1 MNKFAQVFF
10 EADGA
15 GGGGEPAPSGDPFV
29 TEPAPVVEPS
39 GDLTPAGDI
48 DPAAQP
54 KSVFDEPAVVPD
66 KYEFKLQDGLE
77 LTPELEADFT
87 AIAKEAKLTQEQAS
101 KLIDL
106 HSKVVLD
113 VMHKQEE
120 IVDGWT
126 AECQKQG
133 LISRENIAAA
143 KLAVNTF
150 GGGEAMQ
157 VLVNTGVA
165 NHPAIQ
171 KCCKTLEACLWKTNR
186 LMGKHLKLRNRPTPI
201 CFSPAAGSNKNIK
214 EW

>member
-29 TEPAPVVEPS
+29 TEPAPAAEPS
-39 GDLTPAGDI
+39 GDPTPAGDL
-48 DPAAQP
+48 DPTAQP

-171 KCCKTLEACLWKTNR
+171 KMLQNIGDL
-186 LMGKHLKLRNRPTPI
+186 LMEDQPPDGQAPKAKEPTDADL
-201 CFSPAAGSNKNIK
+201 FFTGAGFK
-214 EW
+214 

>member
-1 MNKFAQVFF
+1 MNKFTQVFF

-15 GGGGEPAPSGDPFV
+15 GGGGEPAHSGDPFV
-29 TEPAPVVEPS
+29 TEPAPVAEPS
-39 GDLTPAGDI
+39 GDPTPAGDL
-48 DPAAQP
+48 DPTAQP

-150 GGGEAMQ
+150 GGSEAMQ

-171 KCCKTLEACLWKTNR
+171 KMLQNIGGL
-186 LMGKHLKLRNRPTPI
+186 LMEDQPPDGQAPK
-201 CFSPAAGSNKNIK
+201 SK
-214 EW
+214 ELGDAELFFPGGGFK

>member
-1 MNKFAQVFF
+1 MDKFTQVFF

-15 GGGGEPAPSGDPFV
+15 GGGGEPAPSGNPFV

-39 GDLTPAGDI
+39 GNPTPAGDI
-48 DPAAQP
+48 DPATQP

-171 KCCKTLEACLWKTNR
+171 KMLQNIGGL
-186 LMGKHLKLRNRPTPI
+186 LMEDQPPDGQAPKAKEPTDADL
-201 CFSPAAGSNKNIK
+201 FFTGAGFK
-214 EW
+214 

>member
-1 MNKFAQVFF
+1 MNKFTQMFF

-15 GGGGEPAPSGDPFV
+15 GGGGEPAPSGDPSG
-29 TEPAPVVEPS
+29 EP
-39 GDLTPAGDI
+39 TPAGDG
-48 DPAAQP
+48 DPVTTP
-54 KSVFDEPAVVPD
+54 KNVFDDPVQEPVVPD
-66 KYEFKLQDGLE
+66 KYEFNLQEGLE
-77 LTPELEADFT
+77 LSPELEADFT
-87 AIAKEAKLTQEQAS
+87 AIAKDAKLTQEQAT

-157 VLVNTGVA
+157 VLVNTGVG

-171 KCCKTLEACLWKTNR
+171 KMLQNIGGL
-186 LMGKHLKLRNRPTPI
+186 LMEDQPLDGQAPK
-201 CFSPAAGSNKNIK
+201 SK
-214 EW
+214 ELGDAELFFPGGGFK

>member
-1 MNKFAQVFF
+1 MDKFTQVFF

-29 TEPAPVVEPS
+29 TEPAPAAEPS
-39 GDLTPAGDI
+39 GDPTPAGDL
-48 DPAAQP
+48 DPTAQP

-171 KCCKTLEACLWKTNR
+171 KMLQNIGGL
-186 LMGKHLKLRNRPTPI
+186 LMEDQPPDGQAPKAKEPTDADL
-201 CFSPAAGSNKNIK
+201 FFTGAGFK
-214 EW
+214 

>member
-29 TEPAPVVEPS
+29 TEPTPAVEPS
-39 GDLTPAGDI
+39 GDPTPAGDI
-48 DPAAQP
+48 DPATQP
-54 KSVFDEPAVVPD
+54 KSVFDEPAVAPD

-171 KCCKTLEACLWKTNR
+171 KMLQNIGGL
-186 LMGKHLKLRNRPTPI
+186 LMEDQPPDGQAPKAKEPTDADLFFPGGG
-201 CFSPAAGSNKNIK
+201 FK
-214 EW
+214 

>member
-1 MNKFAQVFF
+1 MNKFTQMFF

-29 TEPAPVVEPS
+29 TEPAPS
-39 GDLTPAGDI
+39 GDPATTP
-48 DPAAQP
+48 
-54 KSVFDEPAVVPD
+54 KNVFDDPVQEPVVPD
-66 KYEFKLQDGLE
+66 KYEFNLQEGLE
-77 LTPELEADFT
+77 LSPELEADFT
-87 AIAKEAKLTQEQAS
+87 AIAKDAKLTQEQAT

-171 KCCKTLEACLWKTNR
+171 KMLQNIGGL
-186 LMGKHLKLRNRPTPI
+186 LMEDQPPDGQAPKSKELGDAELF
-201 CFSPAAGSNKNIK
+201 FSGGGFK
-214 EW
+214 

>member
-1 MNKFAQVFF
+1 MDKFTQVFF

-15 GGGGEPAPSGDPFV
+15 GGGGEPAPSGNPFV

-39 GDLTPAGDI
+39 GNPTPAGDI
-48 DPAAQP
+48 DPATQP

-171 KCCKTLEACLWKTNR
+171 KMLQKIGGL
-186 LMGKHLKLRNRPTPI
+186 LMEDQPPDGQAPKAKEPTDADL
-201 CFSPAAGSNKNIK
+201 FFTGAGFK
-214 EW
+214 

>member
-1 MNKFAQVFF
+1 MDKFTQVFF

-29 TEPAPVVEPS
+29 TEPTPAVEPS
-39 GDLTPAGDI
+39 GDPTPAGDI
-48 DPAAQP
+48 DPATQP
-54 KSVFDEPAVVPD
+54 KSVFDEPAVIPD

-171 KCCKTLEACLWKTNR
+171 KMLQNIGGL
-186 LMGKHLKLRNRPTPI
+186 LMEDQPPDGQAPK
-201 CFSPAAGSNKNIK
+201 AK
-214 EW
+214 ELGDAELFFPGGGFK

>member
-1 MNKFAQVFF
+1 MDKFTQVFF

-29 TEPAPVVEPS
+29 TEPTPAVEPS
-39 GDLTPAGDI
+39 GDPTPAGDI
-48 DPAAQP
+48 DPATQP
-54 KSVFDEPAVVPD
+54 KSVFDEPAVIPD

-87 AIAKEAKLTQEQAS
+87 AIAKEAKLTQEQVS

-171 KCCKTLEACLWKTNR
+171 KMLQNIGGL
-186 LMGKHLKLRNRPTPI
+186 LMEDQPPDGQAPK
-201 CFSPAAGSNKNIK
+201 SK
-214 EW
+214 ELGDAELFFPGGGFK

>member
-1 MNKFAQVFF
+1 MNKFTQVFF

-15 GGGGEPAPSGDPFV
+15 GGGGEPAPSGDPFI
-29 TEPAPVVEPS
+29 TEPAPAAEPS
-39 GDLTPAGDI
+39 GDPTPAGDI

-54 KSVFDEPAVVPD
+54 KSVFDEPAVIPD

-87 AIAKEAKLTQEQAS
+87 AIAKEAKLTQQQAS

-171 KCCKTLEACLWKTNR
+171 KMLQNIGGL
-186 LMGKHLKLRNRPTPI
+186 LMEDQPPDGQAPKAKEPTDADLFFPGGG
-201 CFSPAAGSNKNIK
+201 F
-214 EW
+214 E

>member
-29 TEPAPVVEPS
+29 TEPAPAAEPS
-39 GDLTPAGDI
+39 GDPTPAGDL
-48 DPAAQP
+48 DPTAPP
-54 KSVFDEPAVVPD
+54 KSVFDEPVVVPD

-157 VLVNTGVA
+157 VLVNTGVG

-171 KCCKTLEACLWKTNR
+171 KMLQNIGGL
-186 LMGKHLKLRNRPTPI
+186 LMEDQPPDGQAPKAKEPTDADL
-201 CFSPAAGSNKNIK
+201 FFTGAGFK
-214 EW
+214 

>member
-29 TEPAPVVEPS
+29 TEPAPAAEPS
-39 GDLTPAGDI
+39 GDLTPAGDL
-48 DPAAQP
+48 DPTAQP

-171 KCCKTLEACLWKTNR
+171 KMLQNIGGL
-186 LMGKHLKLRNRPTPI
+186 LMEDQPPDGQAPKAKEPTDADLFFPGGG
-201 CFSPAAGSNKNIK
+201 FK
-214 EW
+214 

>member
-15 GGGGEPAPSGDPFV
+15 GGGGETAPSGDPFV
-29 TEPAPVVEPS
+29 TEPTS
-39 GDLTPAGDI
+39 GDS
-48 DPAAQP
+48 DPATQP
-54 KSVFDEPAVVPD
+54 NSVFDEPAVIPD

-171 KCCKTLEACLWKTNR
+171 KMLQNIGGL
-186 LMGKHLKLRNRPTPI
+186 LMEDQPPDGQATKAKEPTDADLFFPGGG
-201 CFSPAAGSNKNIK
+201 FK
-214 EW
+214 

>member
-1 MNKFAQVFF
+1 MDKFTQVFF

-29 TEPAPVVEPS
+29 TEPTPAVEPS
-39 GDLTPAGDI
+39 GDPTPAGDI
-48 DPAAQP
+48 DPATQP
-54 KSVFDEPAVVPD
+54 KSVFDEPDVIPD

-165 NHPAIQ
+165 HHPAIQ
-171 KCCKTLEACLWKTNR
+171 KMLQNIGGL
-186 LMGKHLKLRNRPTPI
+186 LMEDQPPDGQAPKAKEPTDADLFFPGGG
-201 CFSPAAGSNKNIK
+201 FK
-214 EW
+214 

>member
-1 MNKFAQVFF
+1 MNKFTQMFF

-29 TEPAPVVEPS
+29 KEPAPEGEPS
-39 GDLTPAGDI
+39 GEPTPAGDG
-48 DPAAQP
+48 DPVQ
-54 KSVFDEPAVVPD
+54 EPVVPD
-66 KYEFKLQDGLE
+66 KYEFNLQEGLE
-77 LTPELEADFT
+77 LSPELEADFT
-87 AIAKEAKLTQEQAS
+87 AIAKDAKLTQEQAT

-126 AECQKQG
+126 VECQKQG

-171 KCCKTLEACLWKTNR
+171 KMLQNIGCL
-186 LMGKHLKLRNRPTPI
+186 LMEDQPPDGQAPK
-201 CFSPAAGSNKNIK
+201 SK
-214 EW
+214 ELGDAELFFPGGGFK

>member
-15 GGGGEPAPSGDPFV
+15 GGGGEPAPSGDPFI
-29 TEPAPVVEPS
+29 TEPAPAAESS
-39 GDLTPAGDI
+39 GDPTPVGDL
-48 DPAAQP
+48 DPTAQP
-54 KSVFDEPAVVPD
+54 KSVFDEPAVIPD

-171 KCCKTLEACLWKTNR
+171 KMLQNIGGL
-186 LMGKHLKLRNRPTPI
+186 LMEDQPPDGQAPKAKEPTDADL
-201 CFSPAAGSNKNIK
+201 FFTGAGFK
-214 EW
+214 

>member
-1 MNKFAQVFF
+1 MNKFTQMFF

-29 TEPAPVVEPS
+29 TEPAPEVEPS
-39 GDLTPAGDI
+39 GEPMPAGDG
-48 DPAAQP
+48 DPVTTP
-54 KSVFDEPAVVPD
+54 KNVFDDPVQEPVVPD
-66 KYEFKLQDGLE
+66 KYEFNLQEGLE
-77 LTPELEADFT
+77 LSPELEADFT
-87 AIAKEAKLTQEQAS
+87 AIAKDAKLTQEQAT

-133 LISRENIAAA
+133 LISHENIAAA

-157 VLVNTGVA
+157 VLVNTGVGH
-165 NHPAIQ
+165 HPAIQ
-171 KCCKTLEACLWKTNR
+171 KMLQNIGGL
-186 LMGKHLKLRNRPTPI
+186 LMEDQPPDGQAPK
-201 CFSPAAGSNKNIK
+201 SK
-214 EW
+214 ELGDAELFFPGGGFK

>member
-1 MNKFAQVFF
+1 MDKFTQVFF

-29 TEPAPVVEPS
+29 TETTPAVEPS
-39 GDLTPAGDI
+39 GDPTPAGDI
-48 DPAAQP
+48 DPATQP
-54 KSVFDEPAVVPD
+54 KSVFDEPAVIPD

-171 KCCKTLEACLWKTNR
+171 KMLQNIGGL
-186 LMGKHLKLRNRPTPI
+186 LMEDQPPDGQAPKAKEPTDADLFFPGGG
-201 CFSPAAGSNKNIK
+201 FK
-214 EW
+214 

>member
-15 GGGGEPAPSGDPFV
+15 GGGGEPAPSGDSFV
-29 TEPAPVVEPS
+29 TEPTPAVEPS
-39 GDLTPAGDI
+39 GDPTPAGDI
-48 DPAAQP
+48 DPATQP
-54 KSVFDEPAVVPD
+54 KSVFDEPAVIPD

-120 IVDGWT
+120 IVEGWT

-171 KCCKTLEACLWKTNR
+171 KMLQNIGGL
-186 LMGKHLKLRNRPTPI
+186 LMEDQPPDGQAPKAKEPTDADLFFPGGG
-201 CFSPAAGSNKNIK
+201 FK
-214 EW
+214 

>member
-1 MNKFAQVFF
+1 M
-10 EADGA
+10 
-15 GGGGEPAPSGDPFV
+15 
-29 TEPAPVVEPS
+29 
-39 GDLTPAGDI
+39 
-48 DPAAQP
+48 
-54 KSVFDEPAVVPD
+54 FDEPAVVPD

-150 GGGEAMQ
+150 GGSEAMQ

-171 KCCKTLEACLWKTNR
+171 KMLQNIGGL
-186 LMGKHLKLRNRPTPI
+186 LMEDQPPDGQAPKSKEPADAELF
-201 CFSPAAGSNKNIK
+201 FSGGGFK
-214 EW
+214 

>member
-29 TEPAPVVEPS
+29 TEPAPAAEPS
-39 GDLTPAGDI
+39 GDPTQAGDL
-48 DPAAQP
+48 DPTAQP
-54 KSVFDEPAVVPD
+54 NSVFNEPAVVPD

-171 KCCKTLEACLWKTNR
+171 KMLQNIGGL
-186 LMGKHLKLRNRPTPI
+186 LMEDQPPDGQAPKAKEPTDADLFFPGGG
-201 CFSPAAGSNKNIK
+201 FK
-214 EW
+214 

>member
-1 MNKFAQVFF
+1 MNKFTQMFF

-29 TEPAPVVEPS
+29 TEPAPS
-39 GDLTPAGDI
+39 GDPATTP
-48 DPAAQP
+48 
-54 KSVFDEPAVVPD
+54 KNVFDDPVQEPAVPD
-66 KYEFKLQDGLE
+66 KYEFNLQEGLE
-77 LTPELEADFT
+77 LSPELEADFT
-87 AIAKEAKLTQEQAS
+87 AIAKDAKLTQEQAT

-171 KCCKTLEACLWKTNR
+171 KMLQNIGGL
-186 LMGKHLKLRNRPTPI
+186 LMEDQPPDGQAPK
-201 CFSPAAGSNKNIK
+201 SK
-214 EW
+214 ELGDAELFFPGGGFK

>member
-1 MNKFAQVFF
+1 MDKFTQVFF

-29 TEPAPVVEPS
+29 TEPTPAGEPS
-39 GDLTPAGDI
+39 GDPTPAGDI
-48 DPAAQP
+48 DPATQP
-54 KSVFDEPAVVPD
+54 NSVFDELDVIPD

-171 KCCKTLEACLWKTNR
+171 KMLQNIGGL
-186 LMGKHLKLRNRPTPI
+186 LMEDQPPDGQAPKAKEPTDADLFFPGGG
-201 CFSPAAGSNKNIK
+201 FK
-214 EW
+214 

>member
-1 MNKFAQVFF
+1 MQ
-10 EADGA
+10 
-15 GGGGEPAPSGDPFV
+15 EPA
-29 TEPAPVVEPS
+29 
-39 GDLTPAGDI
+39 
-48 DPAAQP
+48 
-54 KSVFDEPAVVPD
+54 VPD
-66 KYEFKLQDGLE
+66 KYEFNLQEGLE
-77 LTPELEADFT
+77 LSPELEADFT
-87 AIAKEAKLTQEQAS
+87 AIAKDAKLTQEQAT

-171 KCCKTLEACLWKTNR
+171 KMLQNIGGL
-186 LMGKHLKLRNRPTPI
+186 LMEDQPPDGQAPKSKE
-201 CFSPAAGSNKNIK
+201 PADAELFFPAVGSNKNIK

>member
-1 MNKFAQVFF
+1 MNKFTQMFF

-29 TEPAPVVEPS
+29 TEPAPEVEPS
-39 GDLTPAGDI
+39 GEPTPAGDG
-48 DPAAQP
+48 DPVTTP
-54 KSVFDEPAVVPD
+54 KNVFDDPVQEPVVPD
-66 KYEFKLQDGLE
+66 KYEFNLQEGLE
-77 LTPELEADFT
+77 LSPELEADFT
-87 AIAKEAKLTQEQAS
+87 AIAKDAKLTQEQAT

-171 KCCKTLEACLWKTNR
+171 KMLQNIGGL
-186 LMGKHLKLRNRPTPI
+186 LMEDQPPDGQAPKSKELGDAELF
-201 CFSPAAGSNKNIK
+201 FSGGGFK
-214 EW
+214 

>member
-29 TEPAPVVEPS
+29 TEPAPVVELS

-171 KCCKTLEACLWKTNR
+171 KMLQNIGGL
-186 LMGKHLKLRNRPTPI
+186 LMEDQPPDGQAPKAKEPTDADLFFPGGG
-201 CFSPAAGSNKNIK
+201 FK
-214 EW
+214 

>member
-1 MNKFAQVFF
+1 MNKFTQVFF

-29 TEPAPVVEPS
+29 TEPAPAAEPS
-39 GDLTPAGDI
+39 GDPTPAGDL
-48 DPAAQP
+48 DPTAQP

-150 GGGEAMQ
+150 GGSEAMQ

-171 KCCKTLEACLWKTNR
+171 KMLQNIGGL
-186 LMGKHLKLRNRPTPI
+186 LMEDQPPDGQAPKAKEPTDADL
-201 CFSPAAGSNKNIK
+201 FFTGAGFK
-214 EW
+214 

>member
-1 MNKFAQVFF
+1 MNKFTQVFF
-10 EADGA
+10 ETDGA
-15 GGGGEPAPSGDPFV
+15 GGGGEPAHSGDPFV
-29 TEPAPVVEPS
+29 TEPAPVAEPS
-39 GDLTPAGDI
+39 GDPTPAGDL
-48 DPAAQP
+48 DPTAQP

-150 GGGEAMQ
+150 GGSEAMQ

-171 KCCKTLEACLWKTNR
+171 KMLQNIGGL
-186 LMGKHLKLRNRPTPI
+186 LMEDQPPDGQAPKAKEPTDADL
-201 CFSPAAGSNKNIK
+201 FFTGAGFK
-214 EW
+214 

>member
-1 MNKFAQVFF
+1 MY
-10 EADGA
+10 
-15 GGGGEPAPSGDPFV
+15 
-29 TEPAPVVEPS
+29 
-39 GDLTPAGDI
+39 LMI
-48 DPAAQP
+48 LC
-54 KSVFDEPAVVPD
+54 KSLLFLD
-66 KYEFKLQDGLE
+66 KYEFNLQEGLE
-77 LTPELEADFT
+77 LSPELEADFT
-87 AIAKEAKLTQEQAS
+87 AIAKDAKLTQEQAT

-171 KCCKTLEACLWKTNR
+171 KMLQNIEACLWKTNR
-186 LMGKHLKLRNRPTPI
+186 LMGKHLNLRNWTTPS
-201 CFSPAAGSNKNIK
+201 CFPRRRVQIK
-214 EW
+214 ILRSGK

>member
-1 MNKFAQVFF
+1 MNKFTQAFF

-39 GDLTPAGDI
+39 GNPTPAGDI

-54 KSVFDEPAVVPD
+54 KSVFDEPAVIPD

-171 KCCKTLEACLWKTNR
+171 KMLQNIGGL
-186 LMGKHLKLRNRPTPI
+186 LMEDQPPDGQAPKAKEPTDADL
-201 CFSPAAGSNKNIK
+201 FFTGAGFK
-214 EW
+214 

>member
-1 MNKFAQVFF
+1 MDKFTQVFF

-29 TEPAPVVEPS
+29 TEPAPAAEPS
-39 GDLTPAGDI
+39 GDPTPAGDL
-48 DPAAQP
+48 DPTAQP
-54 KSVFDEPAVVPD
+54 NSVFDEPAVVPD

-171 KCCKTLEACLWKTNR
+171 KMLQNIGGL
-186 LMGKHLKLRNRPTPI
+186 LMEDQPPDGQAPKAKEPTDAELFFPGGG
-201 CFSPAAGSNKNIK
+201 FK
-214 EW
+214 

>member
-1 MNKFAQVFF
+1 MDKFTQVFF

-29 TEPAPVVEPS
+29 TEPTPAAEPS
-39 GDLTPAGDI
+39 GDPTPAGDL
-48 DPAAQP
+48 DPTAQP

-150 GGGEAMQ
+150 GGSEAMQ

-171 KCCKTLEACLWKTNR
+171 KMLQNIGGL
-186 LMGKHLKLRNRPTPI
+186 LMEDQPPDGQAPKAKEPTDADL
-201 CFSPAAGSNKNIK
+201 FFTGAGFK
-214 EW
+214 

>member
-29 TEPAPVVEPS
+29 TEPAPAAEPS
-39 GDLTPAGDI
+39 GDPTPAGDL
-48 DPAAQP
+48 DPTAQP

-113 VMHKQEE
+113 VRHKQEE

-126 AECQKQG
+126 AECQNQG

-171 KCCKTLEACLWKTNR
+171 KMLQNIGGLLMEDQPPDGQAPKAKEPTDADLFFPGGGCK
-186 LMGKHLKLRNRPTPI
+186 
-201 CFSPAAGSNKNIK
+201 
-214 EW
+214 

>member
-1 MNKFAQVFF
+1 M
-10 EADGA
+10 
-15 GGGGEPAPSGDPFV
+15 
-29 TEPAPVVEPS
+29 
-39 GDLTPAGDI
+39 
-48 DPAAQP
+48 
-54 KSVFDEPAVVPD
+54 FDEPAVIPD

-165 NHPAIQ
+165 HHPAIQ
-171 KCCKTLEACLWKTNR
+171 KMLQNIGGL
-186 LMGKHLKLRNRPTPI
+186 LMEDQPPDGQAPKAKEPTDADLFFPGGG
-201 CFSPAAGSNKNIK
+201 FK
-214 EW
+214 

>member
-1 MNKFAQVFF
+1 MQ
-10 EADGA
+10 
-15 GGGGEPAPSGDPFV
+15 EP
-29 TEPAPVVEPS
+29 
-39 GDLTPAGDI
+39 
-48 DPAAQP
+48 
-54 KSVFDEPAVVPD
+54 VVPD
-66 KYEFKLQDGLE
+66 KYEFNLQEGLE
-77 LTPELEADFT
+77 LSPELEADFT
-87 AIAKEAKLTQEQAS
+87 AIAKDAKLTQEQAT

-186 LMGKHLKLRNRPTPI
+186 LMGKHLK
-201 CFSPAAGSNKNIK
+201 SK
-214 EW
+214 ELGDAELFFPGGGFK

>member
-29 TEPAPVVEPS
+29 TEPAPAAEPS
-39 GDLTPAGDI
+39 GDPTPAGDI

-54 KSVFDEPAVVPD
+54 KSVFDEPAVIPD

-87 AIAKEAKLTQEQAS
+87 AIVKEAKLTQEQAS

-165 NHPAIQ
+165 HHPAIQ
-171 KCCKTLEACLWKTNR
+171 KMLQNIGGL
-186 LMGKHLKLRNRPTPI
+186 LMEDQPPDGQAPKAKEPTDADLFFPGGG
-201 CFSPAAGSNKNIK
+201 FK
-214 EW
+214 

>member
-1 MNKFAQVFF
+1 MNKFTQVFF

-15 GGGGEPAPSGDPFV
+15 GGGGEPGHSGDPFV
-29 TEPAPVVEPS
+29 TEPAPVAEPS
-39 GDLTPAGDI
+39 GDPTPAGDL
-48 DPAAQP
+48 DPTAQP
-54 KSVFDEPAVVPD
+54 KSVFGETAVGPD
-66 KYEFKLQDGLE
+66 KYELKLQDGLE

-101 KLIDL
+101 KIIDL

-113 VMHKQEE
+113 VMHKLED

-126 AECQKQG
+126 AECLKQG

-150 GGGEAMQ
+150 GGSEAMQ

-171 KCCKTLEACLWKTNR
+171 KMLQNIGGL
-186 LMGKHLKLRNRPTPI
+186 LMEDQPPEGQAPKATEPT
-201 CFSPAAGSNKNIK
+201 AADLLFTGAGFK
-214 EW
+214 